1 MADEQVQANQGTAV
15 PGEAAASQANPV
27 EFDIARDQAI
37 KDRARKLG
45 WKPKAEYDGDPA
57 EWRPAKEFLERQSFF
72 DKIKAV
78 KDDLYQS
85 RRENKQLQKDLAIIK
100 EYVQNMSKIE
110 RERAIAELQH
120 QKAAAVQE
128 ANVDEVRRID
138 AQIDTIRDTKVEPK
152 GADKDVPQ
160 GPPPEFFEWTG
171 RNKWYDEDPEL
182 RAEADDFGM
191 GIMRRNPSLP
201 VTEVLRQVEV
211 KIKKMY
217 PEKFPTQTR
226 RPAASAVE
234 AGGVQNSGAARSKG
248 KLTVSD
254 LDETQRKAM
263 DAFVKRG
270 VLTQEQYL
278 ESLSKSMGMR

>member
-1 MADEQVQANQGTAV
+1 MAEEQQANKGIEV
-15 PGEAAASQANPV
+15 PGEAESTQANPT
-27 EFDIARDQAI
+27 EFDLARDQAI

-45 WKPKAEYDGDPA
+45 WKPKTEYDGDPA
-57 EWRPAKEFLERQSFF
+57 EWRPAKEFIERQSFF
-72 DKIKAV
+72 DKIKSV

-85 RRENKQLQKDLAIIK
+85 RRENKQLQKDLAMIK

-110 RERAIAELQH
+110 RERAIAELQN
-120 QKAAAVQE
+120 QKAAAVQD

-138 AQIDTIRDTKVEPK
+138 AQIDTIRDTKVAATEV
-152 GADKDVPQ
+152 KDVPQ
-160 GPPPEFFEWTG
+160 GPPPEFYEWTG
-171 RNKWYDEDPEL
+171 RNKWYDDDAEL

-191 GIMRRNPSLP
+191 GIMRRNPGLP
-201 VTEVLRQVEV
+201 VGEVLRQVEV

-217 PEKFPTQTR
+217 PEKFPSQTK
-226 RPAASAVE
+226 RPAAQAVE
-234 AGGVQNSGAARSKG
+234 SGGVQNSGTPRGKG

-254 LDETQRKAM
+254 LDEMQRKAM